1 MRGVGAID
9 SGPILTVASAATT
22 DIGAA
27 RANTLSISG
36 TTAITAL
43 GTAPSGTTRELVF
56 QGALTLTYNA
66 TSMILPTGASIVTA
80 ANDVAKFVSLGGGN
94 WRCTSYMRADGT
106 PMAAAGLGYA
116 QTWQDMTS
124 SRALSTT
131 YTNLS
136 GKPIAVSI
144 WATSTGVNGNLSA
157 AVGGSTIAL
166 GNQAHVAGAV
176 ACISFVVPVGA
187 TYSVSQG
194 GSAPINKWW
203 ELR

>member
-9 SGPILTVASAATT
+9 SGPILTVASAAAT

-43 GTAPSGTTRELVF
+43 GTAPSGTTRTLIF

-80 ANDVAKFVSLGGGN
+80 ANDVAKFVSLGNGN

-106 PMAAAGLGYA
+106 PIAAAGLGYA
-116 QTWQDMTS
+116 QTWQSVTG
-124 SRALSTT
+124 SRALGVT
-131 YTNLS
+131 YTNS
-136 GKPIAVSI
+136 TGRPIFVSI
-144 WATSTGVNGNLSA
+144 YLITGSG
-157 AVGGSTIAL
+157 
-166 GNQAHVAGAV
+166 
-176 ACISFVVPVGA
+176 
-187 TYSVSQG
+187 
-194 GSAPINKWW
+194 
-203 ELR
+203 

>member
-9 SGPILTVASAATT
+9 SGPILTVASTATT

-106 PMAAAGLGYA
+106 PITAAGLGYA
-116 QTWQDMTS
+116 QTWQSVTG
-124 SRALSTT
+124 SRALGVT
-131 YTNLS
+131 YTNS
-136 GKPIAVSI
+136 TGRPIFVSI
-144 WATSTGVNGNLSA
+144 YLITGSGGVCYASVAGVVVGGVNES
-157 AVGGSTIAL
+157 AVGEKGVI
-166 GNQAHVAGAV
+166 G
-176 ACISFVVPVGA
+176 FVVPNGA
-187 TYSVSQG
+187 TYVASLTS
-194 GSAPINKWW
+194 GSMTIDTWA